1 VMLYV
6 KVSARPLQ
14 HDWICKYREIDGT
27 H

>member
-1 VMLYV
+1 MSYV

-14 HDWICKYREIDGT
+14 HDWIAKYREIDGT

>member
-1 VMLYV
+1 MLYV

-14 HDWICKYREIDGT
+14 HDWIGKYREIDGT